1 MPSYRADRRPLE
13 QSSVK
18 TGALFGLSTIERACI
33 RQLVGHKLAHVEREF
48 ILQTLR
54 FYRGNRTRAADL
66 LGISIR
72 SLRNK
77 IRDYRNQG
85 EDVPPPEASAAAHRR
100 AEAQRT
106 PPLNLWTI
114 ATTHPEGVAR
124 NPRLSRAIIAAQ
136 TLQTIRG
143 WRWGIYGGSYSWHSY

>member
-13 QSSVK
+13 RPSIE
-18 TGALFGLSTIERACI
+18 TGTLFGLATVERACVG
-33 RQLVGHKLAHVEREF
+33 QLIGHTLAHVEREF

-54 FYRGNRTRAADL
+54 FHRGNRTRAADL

-85 EDVPPPEASAAAHRR
+85 EDVPPPEGTGSPALD
-100 AEAQRT
+100 EQRFSE
-106 PPLNLWTI
+106 LR
-114 ATTHPEGVAR
+114 H
-124 NPRLSRAIIAAQ
+124 
-136 TLQTIRG
+136 
-143 WRWGIYGGSYSWHSY
+143 

>member
-13 QSSVK
+13 RPSIE
-18 TGALFGLSTIERACI
+18 TGTLFGLSTVERACVG
-33 RQLVGHKLAHVEREF
+33 QLIGHTLAHIEREF

-54 FYRGNRTRAADL
+54 FHRGNRTRAADL

-85 EDVPPPEASAAAHRR
+85 EDVPA
-100 AEAQRT
+100 
-106 PPLNLWTI
+106 
-114 ATTHPEGVAR
+114 PEGDG
-124 NPRLSRAIIAAQ
+124 PT
-136 TLQTIRG
+136 TLTDRKFG
-143 WRWGIYGGSYSWHSY
+143 LRH

>member
-13 QSSVK
+13 RPSIE
-18 TGALFGLSTIERACI
+18 TGTLFGLSTVERACVG
-33 RQLVGHKLAHVEREF
+33 QLIGHTLAHIEREF

-54 FYRGNRTRAADL
+54 FHRGNRTRAADL

-85 EDVPPPEASAAAHRR
+85 EDVP
-100 AEAQRT
+100 
-106 PPLNLWTI
+106 L
-114 ATTHPEGVAR
+114 PEGTGSPA
-124 NPRLSRAIIAAQ
+124 LDE
-136 TLQTIRG
+136 
-143 WRWGIYGGSYSWHSY
+143 RWFT

>member
-13 QSSVK
+13 RPSIE
-18 TGALFGLSTIERACI
+18 TGTLFGLSTVERACVG
-33 RQLVGHKLAHVEREF
+33 QLIGHTLAHIEREF

-54 FYRGNRTRAADL
+54 FHRGNRTRAADL

-85 EDVPPPEASAAAHRR
+85 EDVP
-100 AEAQRT
+100 
-106 PPLNLWTI
+106 L
-114 ATTHPEGVAR
+114 PEGTGSPALDER
-124 NPRLSRAIIAAQ
+124 RLSELR
-136 TLQTIRG
+136 
-143 WRWGIYGGSYSWHSY
+143 H

>member
-13 QSSVK
+13 RPSIE
-18 TGALFGLSTIERACI
+18 TGTLFGLSTVERACVG
-33 RQLVGHKLAHVEREF
+33 QLIGHTLAHIEREF

-54 FYRGNRTRAADL
+54 FHRGNRTRAADL

-85 EDVPPPEASAAAHRR
+85 EDVP
-100 AEAQRT
+100 
-106 PPLNLWTI
+106 L
-114 ATTHPEGVAR
+114 PEGTGSPTLDER
-124 NPRLSRAIIAAQ
+124 RLSELR
-136 TLQTIRG
+136 
-143 WRWGIYGGSYSWHSY
+143 H